1 MKYYKQDVNITSL
14 DASIDTHNASLFV
27 DVGIAKTSS
36 FLVLPMKI
44 IDELIY
50 KYCVRLQM
58 AISIPTR
65 DTHLACA
72 QREFPIL
79 I

>member
-1 MKYYKQDVNITSL
+1 MLVFIHTMQVLMWVLQKPHHPPL
-14 DASIDTHNASLFV
+14 EM
-27 DVGIAKTSS
+27 

-44 IDELIY
+44 IVEPIC

-58 AISIPTR
+58 AIAIPICN
-65 DTHLACA
+65 THLACA
-72 QREFPIL
+72 QREFPNL